1 MNDIKK
7 LAQGIVSDA
16 VPQNLIEF
24 QKPTGNLYKSI
35 AIIAKR
41 ANQISAALK
50 EELHAKLEEFA
61 TSSDTLEEVSENRE
75 QIEISRFYERL
86 PNPAILAKEEFLR
99 NETYFRDPNNESEDE
114 LSSE

>member
-7 LAQGIVSDA
+7 LAQGINAEA
-16 VPQNLIEF
+16 VPQNLPEI
-24 QKPTGNLYKSI
+24 QAPTGNLYKSI

-50 EELHAKLEEFA
+50 EELHGKLEEFA
-61 TSSDTLEEVSENRE
+61 TSSDSLEEVSENRE

-99 NETYFRDPNNESEDE
+99 GETYWRDPHAEENEEAASE
-114 LSSE
+114 